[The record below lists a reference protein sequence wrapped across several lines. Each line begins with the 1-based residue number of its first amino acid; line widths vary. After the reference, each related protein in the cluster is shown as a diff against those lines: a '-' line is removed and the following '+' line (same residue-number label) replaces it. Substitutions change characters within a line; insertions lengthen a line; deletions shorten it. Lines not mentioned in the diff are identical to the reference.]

1 MRPLVNPPRR
11 SRKVGFLCMFITLI
25 TFLLGILVDSL
36 QSHVGVNGWALWV
49 DEAAAAIA
57 VGFIVFAYE
66 RRREKALLEKLKVI
80 ELMNHHVRNALQPV
94 MYLPYS
100 RDKEQQFNMIE
111 DAVNRIEWAL
121 REILPGRGDEE
132 VSSSNAA

>member
-1 MRPLVNPPRR
+1 
-11 SRKVGFLCMFITLI
+11 MFITLI

-36 QSHVGVNGWALWV
+36 QSHVGVSGWALWV

-80 ELMNHHVRNALQPV
+80 ELMNHHVAECLAACYVSALQQGQ
-94 MYLPYS
+94 
-100 RDKEQQFNMIE
+100 R
-111 DAVNRIEWAL
+111 
-121 REILPGRGDEE
+121 
-132 VSSSNAA
+132 AAIQHD

>member
-1 MRPLVNPPRR
+1 
-11 SRKVGFLCMFITLI
+11 
-25 TFLLGILVDSL
+25 
-36 QSHVGVNGWALWV
+36 
-49 DEAAAAIA
+49 
-57 VGFIVFAYE
+57 
-66 RRREKALLEKLKVI
+66 
-80 ELMNHHVRNALQPV
+80 

>member
-36 QSHVGVNGWALWV
+36 QSHVGVSGWALWV

-100 RDKEQQFNMIE
+100 RDKEQQFN
-111 DAVNRIEWAL
+111 
-121 REILPGRGDEE
+121 
-132 VSSSNAA
+132 